1 MFHFVL
7 WCSRRTD
14 SAGQWLNGR
23 SVGRRRYFAP
33 LTAIMLALASLAAA
47 QPAYEA
53 VHLFP
58 PPGAV
63 RPYAPLVL
71 GTDGNFYG
79 TTVQGGTDDLGTV
92 FRVTPA
98 GVLTKLHDF
107 KGNGTPTDGAY
118 PYAPMILAS
127 DGNLYG
133 TTLEGGTFGTGVIY
147 RLTHAGSLTIVH
159 SIQGS
164 VAGYP
169 YAPVYEHGGF
179 LYGTTYYG
187 ANLGCCGSVFRF
199 NLSTNAFQTLRVF
212 SGAPDAANPFSPL
225 RVASDGNL
233 YGLTIFGGT
242 SNNGAIIKVV
252 PGTGEVSVAQSFAGT
267 VNGYYPGWGGLTEV
281 GGVLYGTTEN
291 GGVNAG
297 GTIFSYPLSG
307 GAIVVRHS
315 FNYHTGYS
323 PIGGLTLVGG
333 LLYGTTPYMTGG
345 PGSGCGAAACGGS
358 VFQFN
363 PSTNAVVNLHNFSVT
378 DGNQSHAT
386 VILGPDGALY
396 GTTVLGGS
404 AGAGVIFKKVI
415 GGAFSLLHTF
425 SGGAE
430 GHSSR
435 GEIIPGPDGN
445 VYGTTE
451 GGGNA
456 NRGTVFKMTPA
467 GVVTTL
473 HHFKDLGDGL
483 VPGAGLL
490 LASDGLFYGPS
501 AAISGGA
508 YYFNVQIFKVSAAGG
523 DLSVVRVFNANTEG
537 YGINRL
543 IQLGDGLLYGT
554 AENGGASG
562 HGTIFKMTTAGVVSM
577 LHTFAGGAGG
587 SAPDGALVLATDG
600 MLYGTTRSGGNFN
613 GGTIFRI
620 NTTGTG
626 YQVVHHLNP
635 ATEGSDPKG
644 GVIQATDGF
653 FYGTTS
659 AGTAT
664 TFGSV
669 YKMGPSPGFAFT
681 VLHVFQAN
689 VTDGAYPFGE
699 LVQVPSLGVFLG
711 TTSSG
716 GTTVSGTVYQINST
730 GTTYSVLHNFAPPTG
745 VGPYVGL
752 TKVGNT
758 TYYGTT
764 YLTSNV
770 TFEAGGSVFRM
781 RVPAV
786 AFTDDPLVA
795 GTTVIKAVHITELR
809 SRIDVVRAAFGLGGY
824 PYTGDVSVGTT
835 IQAVHINDLRTA
847 LAQAYTAAGRTPPT
861 YTTDPT
867 LTIGTVIK
875 AAHIN
880 ELRTALA
887 AIE

>member
-14 SAGQWLNGR
+14 SAGQLNGR

-79 TTVQGGTDDLGTV
+79 TTVQGGKDDLGTV
-92 FRVTPA
+92 FRMTPA
-98 GVLTKLHDF
+98 GAVTQLHQF
-107 KGNGTPTDGAY
+107 TGHPVDGAY
-118 PYAPMILAS
+118 PYAPMIQGS

-133 TTLEGGTFGTGVIY
+133 TSLEGGSSGTGVIY
-147 RLTHAGSLTIVH
+147 RMTHAGALTILYSFVTAA
-159 SIQGS
+159 
-164 VAGYP
+164 AGYP
-169 YAPVYEHGGF
+169 YGPVYEHGGY

-187 ANLGCCGSVFRF
+187 PNLTGYGSVYRYHLASNTFT
-199 NLSTNAFQTLRVF
+199 NLRTFA
-212 SGAPDAANPFSPL
+212 GPPGDGANPFSPL

-233 YGLTIFGGT
+233 YGLTIFGGA
-242 SNNGAIIKVV
+242 SNNGAIIRVV
-252 PGTGEVSVAQSFAGT
+252 PGTGAVSVVHSFAGT
-267 VNGYYPGWGGLTEV
+267 VHGYYPGWGGLTEV
-281 GGVLYGTTEN
+281 GGLLYGMTEN

-297 GTIFSYPLSG
+297 GTIFSFNPSTSAFL
-307 GAIVVRHS
+307 VRHS
-315 FNYHTGYS
+315 FNYPTGYS
-323 PIGGLTLVGG
+323 PIGGLTLHGG
-333 LLYGTTPYMTGG
+333 MLYGTTPYSTGG
-345 PGSGCGAAACGGS
+345 GGS
-358 VFQFN
+358 IFQYN
-363 PSTNAVVNLHNFSVT
+363 PATDAVTNLHLFNVA

-386 VILGPDGALY
+386 VIVGPDGHLY
-396 GTTVLGGS
+396 GTTVIGG
-404 AGAGVIFKKVI
+404 AFGAGTIFRQVI
-415 GGAFSLLHTF
+415 GGAFTLLHSF

-435 GEIIPGPDGN
+435 AEVIAGPDGN
-445 VYGTTE
+445 AYGTTE

-456 NRGTVFKMTPA
+456 NRGTVFKITPA

-501 AAISGGA
+501 AAVSGGA
-508 YYFNVQIFKVSAAGG
+508 YYFNVQVYKVSSAGG
-523 DLSVVRVFNANTEG
+523 DLSVVRVFNAGTEG

-543 IQLGDGLLYGT
+543 IQLADGLLYGT
-554 AENGGASG
+554 AENGGTTG
-562 HGTIFKMTTAGVVSM
+562 NGTIFRMTTAGVVSLM
-577 LHTFAGGAGG
+577 HTFAGGAGG
-587 SAPDGALVLATDG
+587 AAPDGALVLATDG
-600 MLYGTTRSGGNFN
+600 MLYGTTRSGGTGN
-613 GGTIFRI
+613 GGTIFKI
-620 NTTGTG
+620 NPNGTD
-626 YQVVHHLNP
+626 YAVVHSFVP
-635 ATEGSDPKG
+635 GTEGSDPRS

-659 AGTAT
+659 AGTST

-669 YKMGPSPGFAFT
+669 YKMGPGPTYTFT
-681 VLHVFQAN
+681 VLHVFQASL
-689 VTDGAYPFGE
+689 VDGANPYGA
-699 LVQVPSLGVFLG
+699 LVQVPSLGIFLG

-716 GTTVSGTVYQINST
+716 GSQYGGTVFQITST
-730 GTTYSVLHNFAPPTG
+730 GTTTILHHFTPPNG
-745 VGPYVGL
+745 VGAYVGL

-770 TFEAGGSVFRM
+770 TFEAGGHVYRM

-786 AFTDDPLVA
+786 AFTDDPVVS
-795 GTTVIKAVHITELR
+795 GSTVIKAVHITELR
-809 SRIDVVRAAFGLGGY
+809 SRIDVVRAAYGLGGY
-824 PYTGDVSVGTT
+824 PYTGEISVGTT

-847 LAQAYTAAGRTPPT
+847 LAQAYSAAKRTPPT
-861 YTTDPT
+861 YATDPT

-880 ELRTALA
+880 ELRTALV